1 MLATQVKQDD
11 DKGDSIVKERKVCY
25 SAVFLRSDLSCLVET
40 TLSKSMARCVG
51 RNSKEM
57 VRQESAAREFA
68 SATVS
73 KCF

>member
-1 MLATQVKQDD
+1 MMLATQVKQDD
-11 DKGDSIVKERKVCY
+11 DEGDSIVERKVCY
-25 SAVFLRSDLSCLVET
+25 SAVFLRSDLSFLVET

>member
-11 DKGDSIVKERKVCY
+11 DKGDSNVKERKVCY
-25 SAVFLRSDLSCLVET
+25 SAVFL
-40 TLSKSMARCVG
+40 G

-57 VRQESAAREFA
+57 VRQVSGARELA